1 MAGFQHGDTLS
12 KEEYDQLVQSY
23 YLARSQ
29 HQTEMLR
36 LNQILYLGG
45 GNRHQQP
52 QPSSER
58 PARPALQGINGNM
71 QIDAHPDAHPDAL
84 EFPRKRVHAGKV
96 EEENKR
102 IRPV

>member
-52 QPSSER
+52 
-58 PARPALQGINGNM
+58 
-71 QIDAHPDAHPDAL
+71 
-84 EFPRKRVHAGKV
+84 
-96 EEENKR
+96 
-102 IRPV
+102 